1 MKTRRFTLLLT
12 AFICSVVV
20 AFSQVTATGH
30 ISVTIVTPISITKV
44 QDMNFGHVSVE
55 SGSGSVTLS
64 PDNLNRSASGSVD
77 LVDGGLVSVASFNVK
92 GYQGATFSITLPES
106 PVEIFNGSKSMVVSN
121 FTSTPN
127 GNSDLADGSKKVNVG
142 ATLYVTGDQ
151 SLGEYNTI
159 NPFPV
164 TVNYN

>member
-1 MKTRRFTLLLT
+1 MKTKRFTLLLT
-12 AFICSVVV
+12 GLICSVFV

-55 SGSGSVTLS
+55 SGAGSVTLS
-64 PDNLNRSASGSVD
+64 PTGLSRSSAGNVD
-77 LVDGGLVSVASFNVK
+77 IVEGGDVSVASFKVK
-92 GYQGATFSITLPES
+92 GYQGATFSISLPES

-127 GNSDLADGSKKVNVG
+127 GSSDLADGSKEVKVG
-142 ATLYVTGDQ
+142 ATLYVSGDQ